1 MQMIGIYTENFIN
14 STLDSVQNSE
24 LSEGDKACIAFLFGY
39 LQGTDEKIQK
49 MQEELDKLRKR
60 DTPIPA
66 IPKACINAVVCPHC
80 KATLQRTPDF
90 CGKCGQK
97 LSYNQAQ

>member
-1 MQMIGIYTENFIN
+1 MIGIYTENFIN

-66 IPKACINAVVCPHC
+66 IPKGCINAVICPQC
-80 KATLQRTPDF
+80 KSTLNRTPDF
-90 CGKCGQK
+90 CSKCGQK
-97 LSYNQAQ
+97 LSYRQAQ